1 MGYVGVH
8 RNVYIFISVY
18 SSANIEGFKEVIMI
32 DRTSSPLRHLV
43 MQLQSYF
50 HFFPT
55 TLKAETLKPRRSCL
69 LATKSS

>member
-8 RNVYIFISVY
+8 GNVYIFISVY

-32 DRTSSPLRHLV
+32 DRISSPLRHLV
-43 MQLQSYF
+43 MQLRYCS

-55 TLKAETLKPRRSCL
+55 TLKPKP
-69 LATKSS
+69 